1 MEITLNFL
9 LTVVF
14 FAPMALLVLL
24 NELLLD
30 PGRPASR
37 PGEHDEIGQQ
47 IA

>member
-14 FAPMALLVLL
+14 FVPMVLLVLL

-30 PGRPASR
+30 PGRPASM
-37 PGEHDEIGQQ
+37 PGEHDEIGQR

>member
-30 PGRPASR
+30 PGRPEAM
-37 PGEHDEIGQQ
+37 PGEHDEIGHLV
-47 IA
+47 A

>member
-30 PGRPASR
+30 PGRPAIM
-37 PGEHDEIGQQ
+37 PGEHDEVGQQ